1 MWIYLSTWKFMKL
14 NEYSVTDG
22 EDFIVP
28 NEVCSMGSL
37 HVWGED
43 EPTKN
48 NIEYLSKS
56 DI

>member
-48 NIEYLSKS
+48 NI
-56 DI
+56 

>member
-1 MWIYLSTWKFMKL
+1 MKL

-43 EPTKN
+43 EPAKN
-48 NIEYLSKS
+48 NIWVKVTYNLKQ
-56 DI
+56 

>member
-28 NEVCSMGSL
+28 NEVCSMG
-37 HVWGED
+37 
-43 EPTKN
+43 
-48 NIEYLSKS
+48 
-56 DI
+56 